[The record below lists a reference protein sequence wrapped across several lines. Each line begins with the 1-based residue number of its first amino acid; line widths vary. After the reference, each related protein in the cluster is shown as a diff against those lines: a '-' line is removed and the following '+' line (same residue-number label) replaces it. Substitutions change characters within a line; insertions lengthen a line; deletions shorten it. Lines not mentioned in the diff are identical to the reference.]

1 MKSGIRRRL
10 ILLYIC
16 AAVVE
21 CLLMFTISAAV
32 WASANSLT
40 DSYSSN
46 IKMEELSKVS
56 KQVYQDL
63 YSYMHLKSYENINN
77 YLRDKALLK
86 KMISDLN
93 DKPSGDKLLLS
104 EYTVYNFMVTFLT
117 YSDSAVFFR
126 RSGDNHVSMENFHKA
141 EKAYTFLEDSILR
154 LNQLYL
160 FDNISRFKSI
170 RNLAG
175 KVSVSGIA
183 IVMIV
188 SLIVVVILSVF
199 VATITQPLT
208 EISESAN
215 QLAERNFDIPLF
227 TYNKKDEIGNIC
239 RAFNRMIISIRE
251 YIDTIWE
258 KAIRENELRE
268 KEMKMNELYQ
278 EAKLDALQNQINPHF
293 LFNTIN
299 TGAQLAM
306 MEGSD
311 RTCEFL
317 EKVADFYRYNIQF
330 SGNESV
336 LSDELNLLESYIY
349 IMKVRFGDRFTYSTE
364 ILTSKLNV
372 SIPGMILQPLVENCI
387 KYGFKDMA
395 KGGKIH
401 LKVYE
406 QDKKVIIS
414 VSDNGPGFPEEKR
427 NELLKGIFDKSSEDV
442 IDLQDKDSGTG
453 VGLVNVIKRLKLYF
467 KTEDVFDIQES
478 ELGGTCFLIKLN
490 GD

>member
-1 MKSGIRRRL
+1 MKLGIRRRL

-46 IKMEELSKVS
+46 IKMEDLSKIS
-56 KQVYQDL
+56 SQVHDDL
-63 YSYMHLKSYENINN
+63 YAYMHMKSYDNINN

-86 KMISDLN
+86 KMIYELN
-93 DKPSGDKLLLS
+93 QVPSGDRLLLS
-104 EYTVYNFMVTFLT
+104 EFSVYKFAVTFLS
-117 YSDSAVFFR
+117 YSDSAVFLR
-126 RSGDNHVSMENFHKA
+126 RSGDNVEAMENYHNA
-141 EKAYTFLEDSILR
+141 EKAYTYLTDSIFR
-154 LNQLYL
+154 LNQIYL
-160 FDNISRFKSI
+160 FDNIQRFKSI

-175 KVSVSGIA
+175 KVTITGIL

-188 SLIVVVILSVF
+188 SLIVVFILSVF

-215 QLAERNFDIPLF
+215 QLAQRNFDIPLF
-227 TYNKKDEIGNIC
+227 TYNKKDEIGSIC

-293 LFNTIN
+293 LFNTLN

-311 RTCEFL
+311 RTCDFL

-336 LSDELNLLESYIY
+336 LSDELNLLESYVY
-349 IMKVRFGDRFTYSTE
+349 IMKVRFGERFTYSTE
-364 ILTSKLNV
+364 ILTRRLNV

-387 KYGFKDMA
+387 KYGFKDMP

-401 LKVYE
+401 LKI
-406 QDKKVIIS
+406 QDDGKNVVVT

-427 NELLKGIFDKSSEDV
+427 AELLKGVSDKNSEDM
-442 IDLQDKDSGTG
+442 IDLQEKDSGTG
-453 VGLVNVIKRLKLYF
+453 VGLVNVIKRLKLYY
-467 KTEDVFDIQES
+467 KTENVFDIQKS
-478 ELGGTCFLIKLN
+478 EFGGTCFIIKLN
-490 GD
+490 GE